1 MDILGL
7 KGILIACLV
16 FVPLERLFALHRE
29 QKIFR
34 RQWANDLLFLFLN
47 GLVIKLGL
55 VVVILAVVAA
65 TERFV
70 PASVSGGISALPL
83 WIQIPLAILLSD
95 LGFYWV
101 HRMFHVVPWL
111 WQFHA
116 IHHSIEELD
125 WLAGARIHPVDQ
137 VVTKGVSLIP
147 IFALGFSETAVG
159 VYAAFYWWQ
168 TMFIHSNVRFRFGPL
183 RWLFASPEFHHWHHS
198 KDLAARDKNFAAQL
212 PVLDA
217 VFGSAYMPRGRMPTS
232 YGLDQ
237 PMPDRYVQQLLY
249 PFLRR
254 RAPAAIARPERGSPQ
269 EPDFDR
275 RYQGIGE

>member
-1 MDILGL
+1 MDVLGL

-29 QKIFR
+29 QKILR

-55 VVVILAVVAA
+55 VVLVIAVVGV
-65 TERFV
+65 TERLV
-70 PASVSGGISALPL
+70 PSSVSAGIGALPL
-83 WIQIPLAILLSD
+83 WVQIPLAILLSD

-101 HRMFHVVPWL
+101 HRMFHAVPWL

-147 IFALGFSETAVG
+147 VFALGFSETAVAA
-159 VYAAFYWWQ
+159 YATFYWWQ
-168 TMFIHSNVRFRFGPL
+168 TMFIHSNVRFRLGPL
-183 RWLFASPEFHHWHHS
+183 RWLLSSPEFHHWHHS
-198 KDLAARDKNFAAQL
+198 RDLAARDKNFAAQL
-212 PVLDA
+212 PFLDA
-217 VFGSAYMPRGRMPTS
+217 LFRSSYMPRGRMPAT
-232 YGLDQ
+232 YGLDH

-254 RAPAAIARPERGSPQ
+254 QVSPAVAGPERDDVS
-269 EPDFDR
+269 EPELNR
-275 RYQGIGE
+275 RCSGAGG